1 MPCSVPALDTVRR
14 FVVFPFQSLD
24 KAFLA
29 GTQAPW
35 ASFAPVWR
43 LEYRGVVTQQQLV
56 RALGWVLARYPW
68 GAARVAGEAW
78 VLQETIDAEAQFSV
92 VDLRGGPDPQ
102 REAALADRF
111 LALET
116 QPPLTLT
123 WVRRADDAGVLVF
136 QQHHALADGR
146 AFLGLIADFVRC
158 LDETASPLPGAM
170 VLRRRESEVADRGLG
185 AFLRGALHTLGE
197 LLLGSLK
204 PLTPLFSNTG
214 TDYSGNNRTQHLFV
228 PASRIEAWREWR
240 AKLGL
245 SVNDLLAGALCVALA
260 RWSKALGARPG
271 IHNLLMPID
280 VRPREGFESFANHL
294 STIQLR
300 WSSGGEHRPLALAKH
315 LQRAAAPVLAARL
328 PWKRIV
334 FDAFLILATP
344 MAVLRKTLLVKRQL
358 LTNYSFSNLV
368 PLGTPGAGPDGRW
381 RTSTLVI
388 ERLLITTPCTPP
400 QAANT
405 TVVRYG
411 GDVCFNFNF
420 KASALAA
427 QQVAALTK
435 EFSRALDELEQD
447 LAR

>member
-1 MPCSVPALDTVRR
+1 VRR

-43 LEYRGVVTQQQLV
+43 LEYRGVLSEEQLV

-68 GAARVAGEAW
+68 GSARVLDEAW
-78 VLQETIDAEAQFSV
+78 VLAEKIDASRQFSV
-92 VDLRGGPDPQ
+92 LDLRGAPDLQ
-102 REAALADRF
+102 KEAALADRF

-116 QPPLTLT
+116 EAPLALT
-123 WVRRADDAGVLVF
+123 WIRRTDAAGVLVF
-136 QQHHALADGR
+136 QQHHSLADGR
-146 AFLGLIADFVRC
+146 AFLGLVADFVRC
-158 LDETASPLPGAM
+158 LDATTSPLASGVVP
-170 VLRRRESEVADRGLG
+170 RRKERETADRGLG
-185 AFLRGALHTLGE
+185 AFLRGALHTIAE
-197 LLLGSLK
+197 LLLGNLR

-214 TDYSGNNRTQHLFV
+214 VDYSGSNRTQHLFV
-228 PASRIEAWREWR
+228 PTGRIEAWRAQR
-240 AKLGL
+240 VKLGL

-260 RWSKALGARPG
+260 RWSQALGARPG
-271 IHNLLMPID
+271 EHNLLMPID

-300 WSSGGEHRPLALAKH
+300 WRAEAGPIALAQR

-344 MAVLRKTLLVKRQL
+344 MAVLRRTLLVKRQL

-381 RTSTLVI
+381 RSSTMVI

-411 GDVCFNFNF
+411 DEVCFNFNF
-420 KASALAA
+420 KDSALTAV
-427 QQVAALTK
+427 QVEQLTK
-435 EFSRALDELEQD
+435 EFSAALDELEQD
-447 LAR
+447 LCRGSG